1 MKKAFLISALVSL
14 FLCLASA
21 PALAVSK
28 EILQLQTQVEILTQQ
43 IQGMQRSF
51 DERMGVMKSLVEQ
64 STDATNKATASL
76 STSLA
81 DLQALIK
88 KQQADTGTH
97 ADQLSGQIQALN
109 DSIDE
114 LKVRLGKVSKQLE
127 DLQSSQ
133 QTLTAQAAQ
142 VVQQQQAPPPD
153 VLYNNALR
161 DYNAAKNDLASQEF
175 LDYLKFYPNTDLAGN
190 ASFYLAE
197 IEYRGGSYEQAV
209 KDYDKVLENFPGG
222 NKGAAAHLKK
232 GMALVQLG
240 KKDEGIA
247 EFQTLLQRFP
257 RSPEATQAKDQLE
270 KLGVSTK
277 PTRRSR

>member
-1 MKKAFLISALVSL
+1 MKKVFLGSALISL
-14 FLCLASA
+14 FVCFASA
-21 PALAVSK
+21 PGFAVSK
-28 EILQLQTQVEILTQQ
+28 EILQLQTQVEVLTQQ

-51 DERMGVMKSLVEQ
+51 EERMGVMKNLVEQ
-64 STDATNKATASL
+64 STDATNKATSSL

-88 KQQADTGTH
+88 KQQADTGSH
-97 ADQLSGQIQALN
+97 SDQLSGQIQALN

-114 LKVRLGKVSKQLE
+114 LKVRLGKLSKQLE
-127 DLQSSQ
+127 DLQASQ
-133 QTLTAQAAQ
+133 QTLAAQASQ
-142 VVQQQQAPPPD
+142 VVQQQNAPPPD

-161 DYNAAKNDLASQEF
+161 DYNAGKNDLASQEF

-190 ASFYLAE
+190 AYFYMAE
-197 IEYRGGSYEQAV
+197 IEARGGNYEQAV

-232 GMALVQLG
+232 GQALVQLG

-247 EFQTLLQRFP
+247 EFQALLQRFP
-257 RSPEATQAKDQLE
+257 RSPEAAMAKEQLE
-270 KLGVSTK
+270 KLGVATRS
-277 PTRRSR
+277 TRRPK

>member
-1 MKKAFLISALVSL
+1 MKKVFLGSVLLSL
-14 FLCLASA
+14 FVCLASA
-21 PALAVSK
+21 PGFAVSK
-28 EILQLQTQVEILTQQ
+28 EILQLQTQVEVLTQQ

-51 DERMGVMKSLVEQ
+51 DERMGVMKNLVEQ
-64 STDATNKATASL
+64 STDATNKATSSL
-76 STSLA
+76 SASLA

-88 KQQADTGTH
+88 KQQADTGSH
-97 ADQLSGQIQALN
+97 SDQLSGQIQALN

-114 LKVRLGKVSKQLE
+114 LKVRLGKLSKQLE
-127 DLQSSQ
+127 DLQASQ
-133 QTLTAQAAQ
+133 QTLAAQASQ
-142 VVQQQQAPPPD
+142 VVQQQNAPPPD

-190 ASFYLAE
+190 AYFYLAE
-197 IEYRGGSYEQAV
+197 IESRGGNYEQAV

-240 KKDEGIA
+240 KKDESIA
-247 EFQTLLQRFP
+247 EFQALLQRFP
-257 RSPEATQAKDQLE
+257 RSPEATLAKEQLE
-270 KLGVSTK
+270 KLGVSAK
-277 PTRRSR
+277 PTRRSK